1 MTVLTT
7 IALLVV
13 GVTAMCMAAILAGIH
28 KRRIAFNE
36 SQLDAIGRETA
47 EKAAQYAAQVERLEH
62 RMRALERIAAD
73 RGIAVSDE
81 IDVVSKG
88 SLN

>member
-13 GVTAMCMAAILAGIH
+13 GVTVMCMAAILAGIH

-36 SQLDAIGRETA
+36 SQLDSIGRETA
-47 EKAAQYAAQVERLEH
+47 EKAA
-62 RMRALERIAAD
+62 
-73 RGIAVSDE
+73 
-81 IDVVSKG
+81 
-88 SLN
+88 